1 MIYGNSNWNKFL
13 DSYLEGFF
21 SNRNYPMY
29 LKVSTS
35 TPEWD
40 NYSKDELEKNQTSDG
55 EYLMIEVP
63 GFNKSNL
70 KVELEGDKL
79 FVSGKRTYKVN
90 GEETTR
96 TYFKTFNMGGVFDGS
111 QIEAT
116 VEDGILTVFIPNKT
130 KSEKKKISI
139 L

>member
-1 MIYGNSNWNKFL
+1 
-13 DSYLEGFF
+13 
-21 SNRNYPMY
+21 
-29 LKVSTS
+29 
-35 TPEWD
+35 
-40 NYSKDELEKNQTSDG
+40 
-55 EYLMIEVP
+55 MIEVP

>member
-1 MIYGNSNWNKFL
+1 MIYGNSNWNRLL
-13 DSYLEGFF
+13 DNYLESMF
-21 SNRNYPMY
+21 SNRNHPMY
-29 LKVSTS
+29 LKVSAS
-35 TPEWD
+35 TPEWE
-40 NYSKDELEKNQTSDG
+40 NYSKEEIEKNQTSDG

-70 KVELEGDKL
+70 KVEIEGDKL

-96 TYFKTFNMGGVFDGS
+96 SYFKSFNVGS
-111 QIEAT
+111 VYDESQVEAT

-130 KSEKKKISI
+130 KVGKKKISI